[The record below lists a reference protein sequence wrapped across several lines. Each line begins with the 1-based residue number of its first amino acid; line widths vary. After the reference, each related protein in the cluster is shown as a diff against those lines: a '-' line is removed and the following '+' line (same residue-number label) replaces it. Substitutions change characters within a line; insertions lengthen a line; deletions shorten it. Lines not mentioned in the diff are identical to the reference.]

1 MSVRDGF
8 IFNGKHSYKDFN
20 VWLQEKKIQPPA
32 KVKIKETIPFMN
44 GTYDFSSVGSNG
56 EPVYGERQ
64 IQVKLG
70 LRTRNKKE
78 LYTVYQLILEWLE
91 DTGRQELLFDN
102 IPGFYFT
109 AEVESAP
116 SFEEALMLGNLTI
129 TFTAQPFKVSTSYM
143 GDDIWDTFNFLTDY
157 TQYTNIFEINED
169 GPGTT
174 VIMYNNGRNIT
185 PVINVSV
192 DNMRLSFEGKIYYL
206 TKGDNKLWGMKL
218 KNGENVLHFYN
229 ALGTVKI
236 LFRWEVL

>member
-20 VWLQEKKIQPPA
+20 VWLQEKKIQSPA

-78 LYTVYQLILEWLE
+78 LYTIYQLILQWLE

-116 SFEEALMLGNLTI
+116 SFEEAIALGNLTI
-129 TFTAQPFKVSTSYM
+129 TFTAQPFKISTSYM

-157 TQYTNIFEINED
+157 TQYTNTFEIIN
-169 GPGTT
+169 PFTT
-174 VIMYNNGRNIT
+174 VIMYNNGRSVT
-185 PVINVSV
+185 PVINCSSPMTLRVNGE
-192 DNMRLSFEGKIYYL
+192 DKEYNLNA
-206 TKGDNKLWGMKL
+206 GDNKVWGLKL
-218 KNGENVLHFYN
+218 KNGKNELIFSGN
-229 ALGTVKI
+229 GTVKI

>member
-78 LYTVYQLILEWLE
+78 LYTVYQLILQWLE

-116 SFEEALMLGNLTI
+116 SFEEALMLGNLII
-129 TFTAQPFKVSTSYM
+129 TFTAQPFKISTSYM

-157 TQYTNIFEINED
+157 TQYTNTFEITN
-169 GPGTT
+169 PFTT
-174 VIMYNNGRNIT
+174 VIMYNNGRSVT
-185 PVINVSV
+185 PVINCSSPMTLRVNGE
-192 DNMRLSFEGKIYYL
+192 DKEYNLNA
-206 TKGDNKLWGMKL
+206 GDNKVWGLKL
-218 KNGENVLHFYN
+218 KNGKNELIFAGN
-229 ALGTVKI
+229 GTAKI